1 MQEVMNSGRL
11 HEKDF
16 QLCLDDLR
24 KGISVASNGQERKE
38 AVQDIFRHRS
48 GS

>member
-1 MQEVMNSGRL
+1 MNPGGL
-11 HEKDF
+11 HEENF
-16 QLCLDDLR
+16 QLCLDNLR
-24 KGISVASNGQERKE
+24 KGISVAPNGQERKE